1 MPSGGVALTAIPG
14 SLEGQRAAGTAGVRY
29 KFVRRF
35 LMLLCN
41 MSILSISRQL
51 GRATALSV
59 CILLAISVATQSQ
72 NAALLKVQQT
82 ADLVSPQCRMPG
94 DLLYNLAPLQHVRS
108 AVKQKHRLRVLALG
122 PTSASAVGLGTGLA
136 PFPVRLEHELEKALP
151 GVDVIVE
158 PRSLPGE
165 ITAQAST
172 SIKNVVSEVEPEL
185 IVWQVGISEALA
197 QADVAAFSDALAEV
211 LTFLHVHRIDVVL
224 VEPPYTAALASDDHF
239 KNIVTAINDQAREH
253 QVVLIRR
260 SAAMHYLSEQQKT
273 ERSRFALQSMGY
285 HCTAEHVADVVRLAT
300 NAVPGPK

>member
-1 MPSGGVALTAIPG
+1 MRIFSIALQPG
-14 SLEGQRAAGTAGVRY
+14 S
-29 KFVRRF
+29 
-35 LMLLCN
+35 
-41 MSILSISRQL
+41 
-51 GRATALSV
+51 ATALSV
-59 CILLAISVATQSQ
+59 CLLLPISAAAQPQ
-72 NAALLKVQQT
+72 NAVLLKVQQT
-82 ADLVSPQCRMPG
+82 ADLVSPQCRIPG
-94 DLLYNLAPLQHVRS
+94 DLLYKFAPLQHVRS
-108 AVKQKHRLRVLALG
+108 AVEQKHRLTVLALG

-185 IVWQVGISEALA
+185 IVWQVGISDALA

-253 QVVLIRR
+253 QVVLVRR
-260 SAAMHYLSEQQKT
+260 SAGMHYLSEQQKT
-273 ERSRFALQSMGY
+273 EWSRFGLQSMAY
-285 HCTAEHVADVVRLAT
+285 HCTAEHVADAVRLAMD
-300 NAVPGPK
+300 AFPGPK